1 MARWWQG
8 EINMDLLWRRI
19 IFLSKRIVVLHPK
32 DPFVG
37 ILPMLY
43 AVYLRVCFL
52 ALRSGSGSRVGFPSF
67 AGLPGSFAILPFGCE
82 LRSFLDDSSSWFLL
96 VDLRT
101 LRVSFLCLRFPS
113 CWVVI
118 VDNGLCL
125 HPSCI
130 GSSFMLLVIRRLDV
144 VGMLCFWLP
153 YLQFWVWMLVPPRT
167 FFSSN
172 KVQPR

>member
-19 IFLSKRIVVLHPK
+19 IFSRSASLFSTQKTLLWAFLRCYTPCISEFTFSRLGQAQVQEL
-32 DPFVG
+32 G
-37 ILPMLY
+37 SLPL
-43 AVYLRVCFL
+43 
-52 ALRSGSGSRVGFPSF
+52 
-67 AGLPGSFAILPFGCE
+67 GLPGSFAILPFGCE

>member
-37 ILPMLY
+37 IPPMLY
-43 AVYLRVCFL
+43 AVYLRVYFL
-52 ALRSGSGSRVGFPSF
+52 ALRSGSCSRVGFPSF
-67 AGLPGSFAILPFGCE
+67 AVLPGSFAILPFDCE

-101 LRVSFLCLRFPS
+101 LKLSASSLCLRFPS
-113 CWVVI
+113 YWVVI
-118 VDNGLCL
+118 VDTGLWL

-130 GSSFMLLVIRRLDV
+130 GSSFMLLVICRLDV
-144 VGMLCFWLP
+144 VGMLCFLSP
-153 YLQFWVWMLVPPRT
+153 L
-167 FFSSN
+167 SSVLGMDVGTSAN
-172 KVQPR
+172 LLF